1 MGIALIIIG
10 IFWCAVVL
18 RILTQTPQ
26 NSPVQSNGCILLMAV
41 GLAVVFLFSG
51 IAAISG

>member
-10 IFWCAVVL
+10 IFWCVVVL

-26 NSPVQSNGCILLMAV
+26 NGHVQSNGCILLMAV
-41 GLAVVFLFSG
+41 ALAAVF
-51 IAAISG
+51 

>member
-26 NSPVQSNGCILLMAV
+26 NSPVQSNGFILLMAV
-41 GLAVVFLFSG
+41 ALAAVFLIGG
-51 IAAISG
+51 IASISG